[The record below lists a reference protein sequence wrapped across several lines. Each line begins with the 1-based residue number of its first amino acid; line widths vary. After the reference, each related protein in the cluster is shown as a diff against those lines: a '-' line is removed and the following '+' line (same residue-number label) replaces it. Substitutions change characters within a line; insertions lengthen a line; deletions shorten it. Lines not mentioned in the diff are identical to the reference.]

1 MFFDSLT
8 DIPKIAGRTSCAVFV
23 VSPETKLGIK
33 PTLILEPE
41 AEKSKT
47 RMISADSLREFLSFT
62 DKKLTSDQFFI
73 IKEADKMSEI
83 VQNIFLKTLEEPKDF
98 CHFILTTENPAELL
112 PTILSR
118 AQIFIPRLAGKF
130 DQAPNY
136 SKKIMGLAKELISA
150 KTLDLPKIATKIAA
164 SKPQPRQTA
173 LDSTGAA
180 IEILYKSY
188 LKTGNKAFLAKIPKF
203 LQLHQALQQNGHI
216 KLHIVASL
224 C

>member
-1 MFFDSLT
+1 MFFDSEK
-8 DIPKIAGRTSCAVFV
+8 DIPHIAKRTSCAIFV
-23 VSPETKLGIK
+23 VPPETKLGIK
-33 PTLILEPE
+33 ATFTLEPE

-47 RMISADSLREFLSFT
+47 RMISADNLREFLSYT
-62 DKKLTSDQFFI
+62 DKKLTSDQYFV
-73 IKEADKMSEI
+73 IKEADKMSDI
-83 VQNIFLKTLEEPKDF
+83 IQNIFLKTLEEPKDF
-98 CHFILTTENPAELL
+98 CHFILTTKNPAKLL

-118 AQIFIPRLAGKF
+118 AQLFIPRETGKI
-130 DQAPNY
+130 DAAPNY

-150 KTLDLPKIATKIAA
+150 KPLDLPKIADKIAK

-188 LKTGNKAFLAKIPKF
+188 LKTGSRAFLSKIPKF
-203 LQLHQALQQNGHI
+203 LDLYQSLQQNGHI

>member
-1 MFFDSLT
+1 MFFDSLKE
-8 DIPKIAGRTSCAVFV
+8 IPHIAERTSCSIFV
-23 VSPETKLGIK
+23 VPPETKMGIK
-33 PTLILEPE
+33 ATLTLAPE

-47 RMISADSLREFLSFT
+47 RIISAEKLREFLSFT
-62 DKKLTSDQFFI
+62 DKKLTSSHFFVI
-73 IKEADKMSEI
+73 HEAEKMSEV

-98 CHFILTTENPAELL
+98 CHFVLTTENPAGLL
-112 PTILSR
+112 PTIHSR
-118 AQIFIPRLAGKF
+118 AQIFIPRTTNQLEK
-130 DQAPNY
+130 APNY

-150 KTLDLPKIATKIAA
+150 KTLDLPKIASKIAT

-188 LKTGNKAFLAKIPKF
+188 LKTGNRVFLTKLPKF
-203 LQLHQALQQNGHI
+203 LQLYRALEQNGHI